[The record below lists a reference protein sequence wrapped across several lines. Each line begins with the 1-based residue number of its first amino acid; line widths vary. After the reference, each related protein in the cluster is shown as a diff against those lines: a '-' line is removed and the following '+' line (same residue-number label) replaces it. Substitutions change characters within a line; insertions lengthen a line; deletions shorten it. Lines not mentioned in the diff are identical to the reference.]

1 MLRCIYL
8 SFFYFVASVS
18 SAQTDELNQFW
29 NQYDFARDISQNW
42 VLQADAGFVSSSTP
56 DGSNMFHGI
65 TQFYV
70 RGWIHYY
77 RFEKWKFSAFISN
90 YSNKNV
96 PELNQK
102 KSREF
107 RSALQATYNVFE
119 SPNIKINLRARFED
133 RHMETDENYMEAV
146 ERLRLQVKAVCPL
159 STIGVKFK
167 KMYVFASD
175 EVFFKTKSQVSG
187 PEVFDRNRAMLGWGI
202 AFSDDLKVEAAYAN
216 EIMPRS
222 GTDKLVNAFQIKAV
236 FNNMFSHLLKPFKR
250 KKNQVDQG
258 EGDL

>member
-8 SFFYFVASVS
+8 SLFYFVASLS

-56 DGSNMFHGI
+56 DDSNMFHGI

-70 RGWIHYY
+70 RGWVHYY

-102 KSREF
+102 KITGIQICP
-107 RSALQATYNVFE
+107 AG
-119 SPNIKINLRARFED
+119 NL
-133 RHMETDENYMEAV
+133 
-146 ERLRLQVKAVCPL
+146 
-159 STIGVKFK
+159 
-167 KMYVFASD
+167 
-175 EVFFKTKSQVSG
+175 
-187 PEVFDRNRAMLGWGI
+187 
-202 AFSDDLKVEAAYAN
+202 
-216 EIMPRS
+216 
-222 GTDKLVNAFQIKAV
+222 
-236 FNNMFSHLLKPFKR
+236 
-250 KKNQVDQG
+250 
-258 EGDL
+258 